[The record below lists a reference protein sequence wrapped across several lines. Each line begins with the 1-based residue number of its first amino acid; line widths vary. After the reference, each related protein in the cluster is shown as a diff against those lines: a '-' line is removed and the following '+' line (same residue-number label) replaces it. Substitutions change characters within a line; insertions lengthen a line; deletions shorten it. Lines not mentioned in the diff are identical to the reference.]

1 MRPHSCST
9 ISSRAAVSW
18 LSKPSTSAE
27 EFAELLERPQ
37 HAGGDHT
44 AEVDQHCGARRWR
57 RIGRTARGLDGGH
70 VCSYLSLKGL
80 LALCADRDTG
90 LDARHVHLLYPII
103 ESDVKFRFVGAALR
117 SAAVASGG
125 YLPRT
130 AGGAR

>member
-1 MRPHSCST
+1 VAEQT
-9 ISSRAAVSW
+9 QYQSRA
-18 LSKPSTSAE
+18 SAE

-80 LALCADRDTG
+80 LATVR
-90 LDARHVHLLYPII
+90 
-103 ESDVKFRFVGAALR
+103 
-117 SAAVASGG
+117 
-125 YLPRT
+125 
-130 AGGAR
+130 